1 MIASAPTPRR
11 WPIGAIACLL
21 VLVVLLAITLGAARS
36 TADAASTAAQL
47 ATQRQYGSAVAM
59 YRAIAQRT
67 GPLFLFDQNDV
78 KDAELN
84 AQRTMLAWAD
94 ALQKAG
100 NADAAVALTR
110 GITDPTLAGT
120 VREEESSLLLAA
132 AQSAAARGD
141 YATALGRLQ
150 QLTAPGLANAGSTG
164 QVAKLQNQYLVAE
177 AQAQLAAGDGISALS
192 TLDKASQQGSA
203 GAGAAAPIMPLA
215 LLTAGQQEIDAA
227 AYAEAAVTLQRV
239 VASYG
244 GSAEARQARGLL
256 GAGQPVTGTLV
267 DRGGHPLNS
276 QVRLSSHFFSE
287 PGGYLTSGPF
297 YYTHSDSD
305 GNFRFDSIP
314 VGGPY
319 VFEIFSAGD
328 WVTFVDP
335 NTGQPANPVS
345 VSALTPVDLAFITL
359 S

>member
-1 MIASAPTPRR
+1 M
-11 WPIGAIACLL
+11 CLL

-36 TADAASTAAQL
+36 TADAASTAAQM
-47 ATQRQYGSAVAM
+47 ATQRQYGSAVAI
-59 YRAIAQRT
+59 YREIGKRT

-78 KDAELN
+78 NDAEFN
-84 AQRTMLAWAD
+84 AQRTMLAWAES
-94 ALQKAG
+94 LQRSG
-100 NADAAVALTR
+100 SADQAVALTR
-110 GITDPTLAGT
+110 AVTDPRLAGD
-120 VREEESSLLLAA
+120 VRQQVSSLLLAA
-132 AQSAAARGD
+132 AQSSAAKGD
-141 YATALGRLQ
+141 YATALSRLQ
-150 QLTAPGLANAGSTG
+150 QLTAPGLTNAGATG
-164 QVAKLQNQYLVAE
+164 QVGQLQIQYLVAE
-177 AQAQLAAGDGISALS
+177 AQAQLAAGDGINALT
-192 TLDKASQQGSA
+192 TLEKAAQQGSA
-203 GAGAAAPIMPLA
+203 GAGAAAPVMPLA
-215 LLTAGQQEIDAA
+215 LLTAGQQEVDAA
-227 AYAEAAVTLQRV
+227 AYAEAAATLQHLV
-239 VASYG
+239 TSYG
-244 GSAEARQARGLL
+244 GSAEARQARTLL

-267 DRGGHPLNS
+267 DRGGHPLDS

-305 GNFRFDSIP
+305 GNFRFNSIP

-319 VFEIFSAGD
+319 VFEIFNAGD